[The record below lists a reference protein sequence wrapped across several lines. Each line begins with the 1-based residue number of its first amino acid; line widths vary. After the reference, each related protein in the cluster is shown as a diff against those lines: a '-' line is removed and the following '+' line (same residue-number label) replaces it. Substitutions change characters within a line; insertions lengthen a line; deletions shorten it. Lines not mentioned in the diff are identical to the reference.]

1 MKTIFISLMILAIA
15 SGAKAIIDVA
25 VLEEKVRS
33 MRDII
38 IEIKQDTREIRSSID
53 NMTKRKKSL

>member
-1 MKTIFISLMILAIA
+1 MKTLFISLMILAIA

-38 IEIKQDTREIRSSID
+38 LEIKQDTREIRSSIE
-53 NMTKRKKSL
+53 NMTKNKKSL

>member
-1 MKTIFISLMILAIA
+1 MILAIA

-38 IEIKQDTREIRSSID
+38 LEIKQDTREIRSSIE
-53 NMTKRKKSL
+53 NMTKNKKSL